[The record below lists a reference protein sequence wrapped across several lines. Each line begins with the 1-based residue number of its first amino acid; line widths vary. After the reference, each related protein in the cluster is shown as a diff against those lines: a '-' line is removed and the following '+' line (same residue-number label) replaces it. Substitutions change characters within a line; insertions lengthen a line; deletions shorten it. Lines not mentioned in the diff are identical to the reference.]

1 MFKNESILLNL
12 LSGFTV
18 SLAMIPEAI
27 AFAIV
32 AHLSP
37 ITGLETAFMV
47 ALVTG
52 IFGGRPGM
60 ISGATGALAVVIV
73 SLVVTHGP
81 EYLFATIVL
90 MGILQISFGLM
101 KLGKFVRMVPHPVM
115 LGFVNGLAIVIF
127 LAQLSQFK
135 ILDPQGGTHWVSGQP
150 LFIMLSL
157 VALTLLIIYLFP
169 RVTRRVPA
177 TLVAIL
183 SVSLLVAFAGI
194 KTRTVGDLGSIS
206 GGIPSF
212 HLPHVPLTLETLEI
226 IFPYA
231 LILAGIGL
239 TESLLTLNLIDLM
252 TDTRGKA
259 NRECMAQG
267 TANFVA
273 GFFSGMGGCAMIGQ
287 SLINVNNGALRRISS
302 ISMSLFILT
311 FILFGSRL
319 ISQIPLAALVGVMFF
334 VSEKT
339 FEWGSIRVLHKVP
352 RADAIVVILVT
363 VITIFTDLAVAVIL
377 GIVISALVFA
387 WEQAKTVRVES
398 RIDAE
403 GRKIYELFGPIFFAS
418 VTSFQRLF
426 DPQTD
431 PDEVI
436 IDFLHSRVLD
446 HSALDA
452 IDTLGERYK
461 KNGKKLHLRH
471 LSPDC
476 LEILEKSKDLV
487 EVNLM
492 QDPHYHIAE
501 NRLG

>member
-1 MFKNESILLNL
+1 M
-12 LSGFTV
+12 
-18 SLAMIPEAI
+18 
-27 AFAIV
+27 
-32 AHLSP
+32 
-37 ITGLETAFMV
+37 
-47 ALVTG
+47 
-52 IFGGRPGM
+52 
-60 ISGATGALAVVIV
+60 
-73 SLVVTHGP
+73 
-81 EYLFATIVL
+81 
-90 MGILQISFGLM
+90 
-101 KLGKFVRMVPHPVM
+101 
-115 LGFVNGLAIVIF
+115 
-127 LAQLSQFK
+127 
-135 ILDPQGGTHWVSGQP
+135 SGQP

-183 SVSLLVAFAGI
+183 SVSLLVAFTGI

-206 GGIPSF
+206 GGLPSF

-267 TANFVA
+267 AANFIA
-273 GFFSGMGGCAMIGQ
+273 GLFSGMGGCAMIGQ

-302 ISMSLFILT
+302 VSMSLFILT

-334 VSEKT
+334 ISEKT
-339 FEWGSIRVLHKVP
+339 FEWGSIRVLNKVP
-352 RADAIVVILVT
+352 RADAIVIILVT

-398 RIDAE
+398 GIDAE
-403 GRKIYELFGPIFFAS
+403 GRKVYKLFGPIFFAS

-431 PDEVI
+431 PEEVI

-461 KNGKKLHLRH
+461 KNGKILHLRH

-487 EVNLM
+487 EVNLI